1 MFFRASRGRP
11 AATCGASGRASSC
24 ATSPIRA
31 HPWWSLGTAQI
42 VVALL
47 LTIPKVWR
55 GDRARL
61 ALGQQNGLTA
71 IILALL
77 LEPNFPGTIAVV
89 APAIIVVNLLHAL
102 CNGLYDRIAPP
113 VRDPDD
119 DQRPPALD
127 DRHTARFTRGLRFS
141 NAVTSRFRRPA

>member
-1 MFFRASRGRP
+1 VVLGV
-11 AATCGASGRASSC
+11 AAYA
-24 ATSPIRA
+24 
-31 HPWWSLGTAQI
+31 AQV

-102 CNGLYDRIAPP
+102 CNGLYDRVAPP
-113 VRDPDD
+113 AEGPDD
-119 DQRPPALD
+119 GQRPPALD
-127 DRHTARFTRGLRFS
+127 DRHTARFTRGLRLS
-141 NAVTSRFRRPA
+141 NAISTRFRRPA